1 MSRRRGLAVLTAAVV
16 LLPGLAHAG
25 SPGPAGRV
33 SVVYEHPEQ
42 FTDVKDTAA
51 GLTRGRDAYLAAL
64 AGWLERR
71 TARRVPADH
80 ALAIAITDVDRAG
93 DFEPARGPSF
103 TSVRIVRE
111 LYAPRITLRFTL
123 TDGTG
128 TVVREGERTL
138 GDPMFLTRATL
149 DQHGP
154 LRHETA
160 LLETWLD
167 REFAGAR

>member
-1 MSRRRGLAVLTAAVV
+1 MAGAPRGPACPRRSRPGHRDHRRG
-16 LLPGLAHAG
+16 PG
-25 SPGPAGRV
+25 
-33 SVVYEHPEQ
+33 
-42 FTDVKDTAA
+42 
-51 GLTRGRDAYLAAL
+51 
-64 AGWLERR
+64 
-71 TARRVPADH
+71 
-80 ALAIAITDVDRAG
+80 G